1 MIHLL
6 PPDVANRIA
15 AGEVVERPASLVRE
29 LIDNAIDAGATRVD
43 IEAEEG
49 GLKLVR
55 VTDNGCGMPRE
66 DAVLCVKRHATSKI
80 RRAEDLNAILT
91 MGFRGEALAA
101 ICAVAR
107 VEIKT
112 RPAAEEFGTWL
123 VVEGSEEQAPQT
135 AGTPAG
141 TIVTVRDLF
150 FNTPAR
156 RKFLKKPATE
166 QSHLLAAVTWNA
178 LAHES
183 VHFTF
188 THNGRRSLDL
198 PPVSSRAERVRQIYG
213 KDLLAA
219 MIAVQLDTPAV
230 SISGLISRPTL
241 TRNNTLD
248 IFFFVN
254 DRFVRDRLLHRAMM
268 NGYRNLIPA
277 GRFPAAFLYI
287 EIDPHEIDINVHPTK
302 QEIKFSH
309 EDAVFHAMYN
319 AVRQAWD
326 VDEAVKPSAPAPA
339 PATPSLFTEIRPQ
352 PPAPVSVPAVPPV
365 AAHTSPP
372 PVNVAAGIQPQ
383 APVATDPPVPPPPAA
398 VESDPIAALN
408 RRPVTDV
415 PNPVAAT
422 PATPAGTGLE
432 NLPRVEK
439 KPNELFDARSLEET
453 GELRVLGQLKNSYIL
468 AQGRDGLYVIDQHA
482 AHERLMF
489 EKLLAQAQNAPLAS
503 QALLFPLTI
512 DFPPNEAGGVE
523 ENLGYLR
530 TLGFELEAFGPRTY
544 VARAIPTSLEMDQ
557 VEGFIKDVLA
567 ELRLEGS
574 AQERKERALQT
585 LACRAA
591 VKFGDPL
598 TFEEM
603 EAIVRGLRQIPRRN
617 VCPHGR
623 PAILY
628 VADTSLERAFKR
640 TGF

>member
-15 AGEVVERPASLVRE
+15 AGEVVERPASIVRE

-55 VTDNGCGMPRE
+55 VTDNGCGMSRD

-80 RRAEDLNAILT
+80 HRAEDLNAILT
-91 MGFRGEALAA
+91 KGFRGEALAA
-101 ICAVAR
+101 ISAVAR

-112 RPAAEEFGTWL
+112 RPAAEDFGTLL
-123 VVEGSEEQAPQT
+123 VVEGSVEQEPRPV
-135 AGTPAG
+135 GTPAG

-178 LAHES
+178 LAHEDI
-183 VHFTF
+183 HFTF
-188 THNGRRSLDL
+188 THNGRRAMEL
-198 PPVSSRAERVRQIYG
+198 PPVASRAERVRQIYG

-219 MIAVQLDTPAV
+219 MIPVQLDTPAV

-241 TRNNTLD
+241 TRNTTQD

-277 GRFPAAFLYI
+277 GRFPAAFLYV
-287 EIDPHEIDINVHPTK
+287 EIDPREIDINVHPTK

-326 VDEAVKPSAPAPA
+326 VDQAVKAPAPA
-339 PATPSLFTEIRPQ
+339 PPSLFTEIRPAA
-352 PPAPVSVPAVPPV
+352 PAPVPSHSASSPAGGSPSIQPPI
-365 AAHTSPP
+365 P
-372 PVNVAAGIQPQ
+372 AAGTNPSST
-383 APVATDPPVPPPPAA
+383 PVSPATSTTETDPL
-398 VESDPIAALN
+398 AALN
-408 RRPVTDV
+408 RRPLTTVT
-415 PNPVAAT
+415 PPVDNS
-422 PATPAGTGLE
+422 PATPAGHGLE

-439 KPNELFDARSLEET
+439 KPDELFDARPLEES
-453 GELRVLGQLKNSYIL
+453 GELQVLGQLKNSYIL

-489 EKLLAQAQNAPLAS
+489 EKFLAQSQNAPLAS

-512 DFPPNEAGGVE
+512 DFSPNEVSGVE
-523 ENLGYLR
+523 ENLEHLR

-544 VARAIPTSLEMDQ
+544 VARAIPTTLEMDQ
-557 VEGFIKDVLA
+557 VEASLKDILA

-598 TFEEM
+598 TFDEM
-603 EAIVRGLRQIPRRN
+603 EALVRGLRQIPRRH

-628 VADTSLERAFKR
+628 VADASLERAFKR